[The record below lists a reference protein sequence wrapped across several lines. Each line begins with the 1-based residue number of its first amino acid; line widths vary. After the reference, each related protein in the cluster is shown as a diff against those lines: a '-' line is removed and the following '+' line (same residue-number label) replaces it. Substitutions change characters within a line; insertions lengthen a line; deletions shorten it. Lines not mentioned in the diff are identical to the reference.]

1 MARRN
6 GSDKGSDDRG
16 PDNAADRQRLD
27 KWLVYARFAKT
38 RTVASDLIESGRI
51 RLNGGRI
58 TNPARGLAI
67 GDVLTMALPH
77 ATRVVRVLAV
87 AERRGSFP
95 DAQALYEDVAP

>member
-1 MARRN
+1 VARRN
-6 GSDKGSDDRG
+6 GSDRSSDDRG
-16 PDNAADRQRLD
+16 PESAAERQRLD

-38 RTVASDLIESGRI
+38 RTVASELIEGGRI

-67 GDVLTMALPH
+67 GDILTMALPH

-95 DAQALYEDVAP
+95 DAQALYEDVAG